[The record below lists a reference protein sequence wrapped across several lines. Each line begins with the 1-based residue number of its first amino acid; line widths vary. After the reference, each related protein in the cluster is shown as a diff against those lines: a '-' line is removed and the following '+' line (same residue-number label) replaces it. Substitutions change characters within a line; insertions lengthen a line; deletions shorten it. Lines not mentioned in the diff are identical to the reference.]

1 MRCLDDTVCTRVLF
15 VNAILLTRVCSLF
28 ANARALVEDV
38 TASWPKPNICIA
50 STAMAP
56 KRSIKDI
63 LQVEPSLPAGSEA
76 TKPAEPASSEAA
88 APASA
93 NGLSQPVLEDAGP
106 ELAQDEVAP
115 YFPLHTR

>member
-1 MRCLDDTVCTRVLF
+1 
-15 VNAILLTRVCSLF
+15 
-28 ANARALVEDV
+28 
-38 TASWPKPNICIA
+38 
-50 STAMAP
+50 MAP

-76 TKPAEPASSEAA
+76 AKPAEPASSEAA

-115 YFPLHTR
+115 YLPLHTR